1 MKKNLVR
8 YLIIGMLLIGG
19 ILDGKQLV
27 FAAPAPSSD
36 EFAQVKIGESA
47 APITFPNMQGKNVT
61 IDFKGK
67 PTVIVSLHEFRIKR
81 LLSFQEFYNKYNQAV
96 NFYVVCHSDSK
107 IVQQVIDTNGIILPI
122 LIDSK
127 NEFLHNFN
135 RALPSMLITDKQGI
149 IRYNGTAFI
158 DVASLN
164 VYMNELTADKTK
176 DLPFLLLDPPN
187 YAQPA
192 PPLMNIGDVITDEHL
207 YDIEGNYI
215 TIKYSEKPTVLLFW
229 AGFNAP
235 QALDNTIPVIQG
247 AYESRG
253 NKANFYTVN
262 FASNPEQAQ
271 IILNSYN
278 STVSSL
284 YDKYPRVN
292 LKYTY
297 SCPTFVIIDQNG
309 VIRYRPSGIISLEQ
323 LEGLIDSLVP

>member
-1 MKKNLVR
+1 MKKNFAR

-19 ILDGKQLV
+19 ILNGNQLV

-36 EFAQVKIGESA
+36 EFAQVKVGESA
-47 APITFPNMQGKNVT
+47 VPITFPNIQGRNVT
-61 IDFKGK
+61 IDFKRK
-67 PTVIVSLHEFRIKR
+67 PTVIVSLNEFRINR
-81 LLSFQEFYNKYNQAV
+81 LMSFQEFYNKYNKAV
-96 NFYVVCHSDSK
+96 NFYIVCHSDSK
-107 IVQQVIDTNGIILPI
+107 IVQQVINSNGIIMPI

-127 NEFLHNFN
+127 NEFLNNFN
-135 RALPSMLITDKQGI
+135 SGLPSMLIVDKQGI
-149 IRYNGTAFI
+149 VRYNGTAFI

-164 VYMNELTADKTK
+164 VYMDELMADKPK
-176 DLPFLLLDPPN
+176 NLPTLLLDPPN

-207 YDIEGNYI
+207 YDVEGNYI
-215 TIKYSEKPTVLLFW
+215 AIKYSGKPTVLLFW

-235 QALDNTIPVIQG
+235 QALDKTIPVIQG

-253 NKANFYTVN
+253 SKANFYTVN

-278 STVSSL
+278 STVPSL
-284 YDKYPRVN
+284 FDKYPRVN

-309 VIRYRPSGIISLEQ
+309 VIRYRPSGVISLEQ
-323 LEGLIDSLVP
+323 LEELIDSLVP